1 MESVFQQALA
11 HHRAGRLEAAEPLYR
26 QAAAWRPEW
35 VLGNLGVLLRTTGR
49 LEEAESVLR
58 EALAADPPN
67 LAVRHTLGMTL
78 LQTLR
83 TQQRTERAIA
93 PRGQHEDRHRPHL
106 DVATQSEAIFEHA
119 AQQRRQLLLEQRL

>member
-49 LEEAESVLR
+49 LEGELWVEKV
-58 EALAADPPN
+58 D
-67 LAVRHTLGMTL
+67 TLTV
-78 LQTLR
+78 
-83 TQQRTERAIA
+83 
-93 PRGQHEDRHRPHL
+93 EDLPSP
-106 DVATQSEAIFEHA
+106 DSIGI
-119 AQQRRQLLLEQRL
+119 